1 MAKRINIK
9 EGLDWPIVIIY
20 LTLVTIGIFNIYAA
34 VYNVDN
40 PLPIHSLNHN
50 AGKQIMFLGISF
62 ITIMVILFVDYKIY
76 DTFAYLFYA
85 FIILVLILTIFIAP
99 DIKGSRSWLRFGSFQ
114 FQPAEISKTITLL
127 ALAKF
132 LSGQGVNISKF
143 NDLLKAGIII
153 FIPAFIILLQSET
166 GGALVFAA
174 FIIVLYREG
183 LPGIYPAL
191 FISFIILFVLSMIF
205 ESQLWIVL
213 LGLALF
219 AVVFWY
225 VFLKKFERTSQNLR
239 RVIGLFIIFAGFVLS
254 VDFAFHKVLAP
265 HQQNRIRV
273 LVKPDVDPLGVGW
286 NISQSKLAIGSGG
299 LIGKGYLKGTQ
310 TKFDFVPEQS
320 TDFIFCTVGE
330 EWGFVGVSVVV
341 LLYLILIT
349 RIYNL
354 AELQKFK
361 FARIYGYGVASIIF
375 FHLLVNV
382 GMTIGLIPIIGIP
395 LPFLSYGGSS
405 LLSFT
410 IMLFIFLKLDAHRSY
425 KV

>member
-20 LTLVTIGIFNIYAA
+20 LTLVIIGIFNIYAA

-40 PLPIHSLNHN
+40 PLPIYSLSHN
-50 AGKQIMFLGISF
+50 AGKQILFLGISF
-62 ITIMVILFVDYKIY
+62 LAIMVILFVDYKVY

-85 FIILVLILTIFIAP
+85 FIILLLIVTIFIAP

-114 FQPAEISKTITLL
+114 LQPAEISKTITLL

-132 LSGQGVNISKF
+132 LSFQGVSVSKF
-143 NDLLKAGIII
+143 NDLVKAGFIIFLPALIII
-153 FIPAFIILLQSET
+153 LQSET

-213 LGLALF
+213 LGLAFF
-219 AVVFWY
+219 AVMFWY
-225 VFLKKFERTSQNLR
+225 LFLKKFERTKQNLR
-239 RVIGLFIIFAGFVLS
+239 RVIGLFVIFAGFVLS
-254 VDFAFHKVLAP
+254 VDYAFHKVLAP

-273 LVKPDVDPLGVGW
+273 LVNPDVDPLGVGW

-330 EWGFVGVSVVV
+330 EWGFVGVTVVII
-341 LLYLILIT
+341 LYLILIT

-375 FHLLVNV
+375 FHLLVNI